1 MKIAFAKHHFEGER
15 VIRTSPLMSNRIS
28 SEWYRR
34 PHLFTGRA
42 LTADTLISNTKHHL
56 RHLQLA
62 GRHVSR
68 GVIQG
73 LTLSHYQRQFT
84 DQEGMNR
91 TEQWLRLSAGRGITP
106 WGEDVTLP
114 ETSDIFIH
122 NVAVWESENAP
133 QGAGIFLLEPLEI
146 LDEVVSDT
154 KNQCQWDEDQD
165 PFDDEQIVDG
175 CRLVFMPWPTG
186 LLGSIPQAEDQQF
199 RNRLVYQ
206 IFDYEQAHPDTLFP
220 WEQVGVPL
228 GLAYITEETGQ
239 IMFIDQQAV
248 VRQGGAP
255 LSTRSL
261 LTLNGTPFL
270 WESRIHQFVGHLAD
284 IRQTTD
290 ELPPAHTLFDTLPPV
305 GVLPKQALNFD
316 DMRSDF
322 FPSQFIIEA
331 SPIPEEQLEVA
342 MNASAGLSPFDLYQP
357 EKIKLLVPV
366 PQAVYQ
372 PDLLKTEIPDPIFL
386 ETLRKLIGE
395 IRQWLANRTWLRDMA
410 DRVIGGIDQ
419 AKVPEFGEDTDAI
432 PDEAVFPV
440 FPDHD
445 DTLKEFGSAAVS
457 AVSNLRT
464 WIRENAP
471 GVSSSVLNPLIPT
484 DGDPPGFRDEFQG
497 LENFIADL
505 KEKITKTEDLLNS
518 GYVKSETQM
527 YRLRRLLKGNIKA
540 SRMATSPAMASIV
553 GDQESIPTLDDVEQY
568 FNSAITTEE
577 KVNITPEELAPEEL
591 SGTTENEKIDNA
603 LAIMKKRESGQ
614 DISTDELMAAT
625 RTLASVAAS
634 RYGDANK
641 TIAMLAKTQKTIGP
655 VYSAQKDLYYA
666 TAATPQVIF
675 KYTQP
680 VIIPQKM
687 AVRDK
692 PIIERLY
699 ESPAMEVKSNAV
711 NTKSAIF
718 DLLAQVPLEI
728 DEKVSVTDS
737 KTAIITRS
745 QYDAY
750 IENLTEPEQVILDNR
765 SRLSE
770 DFASIHVAPLTDDEE
785 KYLADQEPAVSPERI
800 QAYFSNLSANN
811 KKNMRSVKDPLLS
824 KNIREGL
831 FDPDPAD
838 GDEAN
843 YFSTG
848 VTALEHGLN
857 AMRLIEKRLKDYKKA
872 VTQCGNVLLDL
883 QTNARLWKD
892 KLGEIDDKLVVLRH
906 DALVTRSLYEEEK
919 ARLTAVNEQRRAIL
933 DTYVTSLVFVRPR
946 LVDPRLDVPSIP
958 LAAEYVNPVPACLAK
973 DYEAVGE
980 LDDMLDVF
988 REIPIA
994 WLTEAKG
1001 LIRQV
1006 NTVPGVAELMTKAAA
1021 RTARV
1026 IAQAPAQTVS
1036 QKIYNTHAFGRT
1048 ACKIIAANQQVKQTA
1063 FKEKAVLDTVKLNTM
1078 TWLDLVSQAETRVS
1092 LADLIEKGR
1101 GFSKQARQAA
1111 IVMENLEDVAVCLYH
1126 LVDGM
1131 EPVVKLQWANL
1142 LSIYDKPVDLRY
1154 LEALPSFDK
1163 IDITLRKDLQNM
1175 VDWLFSQVDIG
1186 IAQARQTMNDLVRV
1200 CILLAAHAPVSTII
1214 KGYVSEPSSG
1224 KVGDVI
1230 DVAVNQ
1236 GIVKIGMT
1244 ATVMTQQS
1252 LVVQGVVTD
1261 VGAGAARIKVTQTKD
1276 GKPDFSID
1284 QGAQIKFVPETS
1296 ATQMNWMMKSMK

>member
-34 PHLFTGRA
+34 PHLYTGRA

-73 LTLSHYQRQFT
+73 LTLSHYQRQINREDT
-84 DQEGMNR
+84 HR
-91 TEQWLRLSAGRGITP
+91 TEQWLRLSAGQGITP

-114 ETSDIFIH
+114 ETSDIFMN

-133 QGAGIFLLEPLEI
+133 RGAGIFLLQPLEI
-146 LDEVVSDT
+146 LDEIVSDT
-154 KNQCQWDEDQD
+154 ENQCQWDENQD

-186 LLGSIPQAEDQQF
+186 LLGPIPQVSAPQF

-228 GLAYITEETGQ
+228 GLAYITEGTGQ

-248 VRQGGAP
+248 MRQGGAP

-261 LTLNGTPFL
+261 LALNGTPFL

-284 IRQTTD
+284 IRQTTN
-290 ELPPAHTLFDTLPPV
+290 ELPPAHTLFETLPPV

-316 DMRSDF
+316 DLRSDF
-322 FPSQFIIEA
+322 FPSQFIVEA

-342 MNASAGLSPFDLYQP
+342 MNASAGLMPFDLNMP

-366 PQAVYQ
+366 PQSVYQ
-372 PDLLKTEIPDPIFL
+372 SDLLKTETPDPIFL
-386 ETLRKLIGE
+386 ATLRKLIGA
-395 IRQWLANRTWLRDMA
+395 IRQWIANRDWLRDMA
-410 DRVIGGIDQ
+410 DRVIGGIDETQ
-419 AKVPEFGEDTDAI
+419 IPEFGEDTDAI

-445 DTLKEFGSAAVS
+445 DTLTEFGSTAVNAVS
-457 AVSNLRT
+457 SLRT

-471 GVSSSVLNPLIPT
+471 GVPASVLNDLIPT
-484 DGDPPGFRDEFQG
+484 NDDPPGFRDEFKG
-497 LENFIADL
+497 LENFIAGL
-505 KEKITKTEDLLNS
+505 KENITKTQDLLNS
-518 GYVKSETQM
+518 GYIKSETEM

-553 GDQESIPTLDDVEQY
+553 GDQKSIPTLDDVEQY

-577 KVNITPEELAPEEL
+577 ALDITPEQLAPEAL
-591 SGTTENEKIDNA
+591 SGSTENEKIDNA
-603 LAIMKKRESGQ
+603 LAIIKKRESGQ
-614 DISTDELMAAT
+614 DISTDELMTAT
-625 RTLASVAAS
+625 RTLASVTAS

-641 TIAMLAKTQKTIGP
+641 TIAMLAEAQKTTGTI
-655 VYSAQKDLYYA
+655 YSTQKDLYYA
-666 TAATPQVIF
+666 TAATPKVVF
-675 KYTQP
+675 KYKQP
-680 VIIPQKM
+680 VLIPQKM

-692 PIIERLY
+692 PMIERVY

-728 DEKVSVTDS
+728 DEEVSVTDS
-737 KTAIITRS
+737 KTAIIARS

-750 IENLTEPEQVILDNR
+750 IKDLTESEQVILGNR

-770 DFASIHVAPLTDDEE
+770 DFASIHVVPLTDDEK
-785 KYLADQEPAVSPERI
+785 KYLADQDPEISPERI
-800 QAYFSNLSANN
+800 ETYFSNLAANN

-824 KNIREGL
+824 KNIREGI

-872 VTQCGNVLLDL
+872 VNQCGSVLLNL

-919 ARLTAVNEQRRAIL
+919 VRLTAVNEQRRTIL

-946 LVDPRLDVPSIP
+946 LVDPRLDVPSIT
-958 LAAEYVNPVPACLAK
+958 LAAEYVNPVPACLAR

-1001 LIRQV
+1001 LVRRI
-1006 NTVPGVAELMTKAAA
+1006 NTVPGVAELMTQAAA
-1021 RTARV
+1021 RTARIV
-1026 IAQAPAQTVS
+1026 AQVPTQTVS
-1036 QKIYNTHAFGRT
+1036 HKVYNTHAFGQ
-1048 ACKIIAANQQVKQTA
+1048 AAWKIIAANQQVKQA
-1063 FKEKAVLDTVKLNTM
+1063 AVKEKVVPDTVKLNTM
-1078 TWLDLVSQAETRVS
+1078 TWLDLVRQAENKVS

-1101 GFSKQARQAA
+1101 GFSKLARRAA
-1111 IVMENLEDVAVCLYH
+1111 TVMENLEDVAVCLYH

-1142 LSIYDKPVDLRY
+1142 ISIYDKPVDLRH
-1154 LEALPSFDK
+1154 LETLPSFDK
-1163 IDITLRKDLQNM
+1163 IDLVLRKDLQNM
-1175 VDWLFSQVDIG
+1175 VDWLFSQVDTD

-1200 CILLAAHAPVSTII
+1200 CILLAGHAPVSTII
-1214 KGYVSEPSSG
+1214 KGYVNEPSAG

-1236 GIVKIGMT
+1236 GIVKIGMI

-1252 LVVQGVVTD
+1252 VVVQGVVAD

-1276 GKPDFSID
+1276 GTPDFSID
-1284 QGAQIKFVPETS
+1284 QGAQIKFIPQTS
-1296 ATQMNWMMKSMK
+1296 ATQMNLMMKAMK

>member
-15 VIRTSPLMSNRIS
+15 VIRTSPLMDNRIS

-84 DQEGMNR
+84 DQENTNR
-91 TEQWLRLSAGRGITP
+91 TEQWLRLSAGQGITP

-114 ETSDIFIH
+114 ETADIFMD
-122 NVAVWESENAP
+122 NVAVWKSENVP

-146 LDEVVSDT
+146 LDEIVSDT
-154 KNQCQWDEDQD
+154 ENQCQWDENQD

-186 LLGSIPQAEDQQF
+186 LLGPIPQIEDQQF

-206 IFDYEQAHPDTLFP
+206 VFDYEQAHPDTLFP

-228 GLAYITEETGQ
+228 GLAYITVDTGQ

-261 LTLNGTPFL
+261 LSLNGTPFL
-270 WESRIHQFVGHLAD
+270 WESRIHQFLGHLAD
-284 IRQTTD
+284 IRQTMD

-316 DMRSDF
+316 EMRSDF

-342 MNASAGLSPFDLYQP
+342 MNASAGLSPFDLYRP

-366 PQAVYQ
+366 PQSVYQ
-372 PDLLKTEIPDPIFL
+372 PDLLKKESPDPVFL
-386 ETLRKLIGE
+386 ATLRKLVRE
-395 IRQWLANRTWLRDMA
+395 IRQWLANRTWLRSMA

-419 AKVPEFGEDTDAI
+419 SKVPAFGEDTDAI

-445 DTLKEFGSAAVS
+445 DTLTEFGSAAVS

-471 GVSSSVLNPLIPT
+471 GVPGSVLTPLVPT
-484 DGDPPGFRDEFQG
+484 NNNTPGFRDEFEG
-497 LENFIADL
+497 LENFIAGL
-505 KEKITKTEDLLNS
+505 KANITKTQDLLNS

-527 YRLRRLLKGNIKA
+527 YRLQRLLKGNIKA

-553 GDQESIPTLDDVEQY
+553 GDQKSIPTLDDVERY

-577 KVNITPEELAPEEL
+577 TLDITPEELAPESL
-591 SGTTENEKIDNA
+591 SGTTENE
-603 LAIMKKRESGQ
+603 
-614 DISTDELMAAT
+614 
-625 RTLASVAAS
+625 
-634 RYGDANK
+634 
-641 TIAMLAKTQKTIGP
+641 TQKRTGTI
-655 VYSAQKDLYYA
+655 YSTKKDLYYA
-666 TAATPQVIF
+666 AAATPEVVF
-675 KYTQP
+675 KYKQP
-680 VIIPQKM
+680 KIIPQKM
-687 AVRDK
+687 ATRDK
-692 PIIERLY
+692 PMIERIY

-718 DLLAQVPLEI
+718 DLLSQVPLEI
-728 DEKVSVTDS
+728 DEEVSVTDS
-737 KTAIITRS
+737 KTAIIARS

-750 IENLTEPEQVILDNR
+750 IENLTEAEKVILDNR

-770 DFASIHVAPLTDDEE
+770 DFASVHVLPLTDDEK
-785 KYLADQEPAVSPERI
+785 KYLADQEPAVSPERL
-800 QAYFSNLSANN
+800 QTYFSNLAANN

-824 KNIREGL
+824 KNIREGI
-831 FDPDPAD
+831 FDPDPSD

-872 VTQCGNVLLDL
+872 LNQCSTVLLDL

-892 KLGEIDDKLVVLRH
+892 KLGEIDDKLVLLRH

-919 ARLTAVNEQRRAIL
+919 ARLTAVNEQRRVIL
-933 DTYVTSLVFVRPR
+933 DTYVSSLVFVRPR
-946 LVDPRLDVPSIP
+946 LLDSRLDVPSIP
-958 LAAEYVNPVPACLAK
+958 LTAEYVNPVPACLAR

-994 WLTEAKG
+994 WFTEAKG
-1001 LIRQV
+1001 LIHQV
-1006 NTVPGVAELMTKAAA
+1006 NTVPGMAQLMTQAAA
-1021 RTARV
+1021 RTARIV
-1026 IAQAPAQTVS
+1026 AQTPAQTVS
-1036 QKIYNTHAFGRT
+1036 HKVYNTHAFGQ
-1048 ACKIIAANQQVKQTA
+1048 AAWKIIAANQQVKQTA
-1063 FKEKAVLDTVKLNTM
+1063 VKEKAVPDTVKLNSM
-1078 TWLDLVSQAETRVS
+1078 TWVDLVQQAEKKVS
-1092 LADLIEKGR
+1092 LGDLIEKGK
-1101 GFSKQARQAA
+1101 GFSKLARRAA
-1111 IVMENLEDVAVCLYH
+1111 TVMENLEDVAVCLYH

-1131 EPVVKLQWANL
+1131 EPAVKLQWANL
-1142 LSIYDKPVDLRY
+1142 ISIYDNPVDLRH

-1163 IDITLRKDLQNM
+1163 IDIILRKDLQNM
-1175 VDWLFSQVDIG
+1175 VDWLFSQVDTS

-1200 CILLAAHAPVSTII
+1200 CILLAGHAPVSTIV
-1214 KGYVSEPSSG
+1214 KGYVNAPSAG

-1244 ATVMTQQS
+1244 ATIMTQQS
-1252 LVVQGVVTD
+1252 LVVQGVVAD
-1261 VGAGAARIKVTQTKD
+1261 IGAGAARIKVTQTKN
-1276 GKPDFSID
+1276 GSPDFSID
-1284 QGAQIKFVPETS
+1284 QGVQVKFVPEIS

>member
-42 LTADTLISNTKHHL
+42 LTADTLVSNTKHHL

-84 DQEGMNR
+84 DQEGANR
-91 TEQWLRLSAGRGITP
+91 TEQWLRLSAGQGITP

-114 ETSDIFIH
+114 ETSDIFMN

-133 QGAGIFLLEPLEI
+133 QSAGIFLLQPLEI
-146 LDEVVSDT
+146 LDEIVSDT
-154 KNQCQWDEDQD
+154 ENQCQWDENQD

-186 LLGSIPQAEDQQF
+186 LLGPIPQVEDQQF
-199 RNRLVYQ
+199 RNRLVYR
-206 IFDYEQAHPDTLFP
+206 IFDYEQAHPDTPFP

-228 GLAYITEETGQ
+228 GLAYITEDTGQ

-270 WESRIHQFVGHLAD
+270 WESRIQQFVGHLAD

-290 ELPPAHTLFDTLPPV
+290 ELPPAHTLFETLPPV

-342 MNASAGLSPFDLYQP
+342 MNASAGLAPFDLNMP

-366 PQAVYQ
+366 PQTVYQ
-372 PDLLKTEIPDPIFL
+372 PDLLKKETQDPIFL
-386 ETLRKLIGE
+386 ETLRKLIRE
-395 IRQWLANRTWLRDMA
+395 IRQRIANRTWLRDMA
-410 DRVIGGIDQ
+410 DRVIGGIDKTQ
-419 AKVPEFGEDTDAI
+419 IPEFGEDTDAI

-440 FPDHD
+440 SPDHD
-445 DTLKEFGSAAVS
+445 DTLTEFGSTAVS

-471 GVSSSVLNPLIPT
+471 GVPASVLNPLVPT
-484 DGDPPGFRDEFQG
+484 NDDPPGFRDEFKG
-497 LENFIADL
+497 LENFIAGL
-505 KEKITKTEDLLNS
+505 KKNITKTEDLLNS
-518 GYVKSETQM
+518 GYVKSETEM

-553 GDQESIPTLDDVEQY
+553 GDQKSIPTLDDVEQY

-577 KVNITPEELAPEEL
+577 ALDITPEELAPKAL
-591 SGTTENEKIDNA
+591 SGSTENEKIDNA
-603 LAIMKKRESGQ
+603 LAIIKKRESGQ
-614 DISTDELMAAT
+614 DISTDELMTAT
-625 RTLASVAAS
+625 RTLASVTAS

-641 TIAMLAKTQKTIGP
+641 TIAMLAESQKRTGTI
-655 VYSAQKDLYYA
+655 YSAKKDLYYA
-666 TAATPQVIF
+666 TAATPEVVF
-675 KYTQP
+675 KYKQP

-692 PIIERLY
+692 SVIERVY

-737 KTAIITRS
+737 KTAIIARS

-750 IENLTEPEQVILDNR
+750 IKGLTEAEQVILDNR

-770 DFASIHVAPLTDDEE
+770 DFASIHVVPLTDDEK
-785 KYLADQEPAVSPERI
+785 KYLADQEPAVSPERLET
-800 QAYFSNLSANN
+800 YFSNLAANN

-824 KNIREGL
+824 KNIREGI

-872 VTQCGNVLLDL
+872 LNQCGSVLLNL

-919 ARLTAVNEQRRAIL
+919 TRLTTVNEQRRTIL

-958 LAAEYVNPVPACLAK
+958 LTAEYVNPVPACLAR

-994 WLTEAKG
+994 WLTKAKG
-1001 LIRQV
+1001 LVRRV
-1006 NTVPGVAELMTKAAA
+1006 NTVPGVAELMTHAAA
-1021 RTARV
+1021 RTARIV
-1026 IAQAPAQTVS
+1026 AQTPAQTVS
-1036 QKIYNTHAFGRT
+1036 HKVYNTHAFGQ
-1048 ACKIIAANQQVKQTA
+1048 AAWKIIAANQQVKQA
-1063 FKEKAVLDTVKLNTM
+1063 AAKKKAGLNTVKLNTM
-1078 TWLDLVSQAETRVS
+1078 TWLDLVRQAENKVS

-1101 GFSKQARQAA
+1101 GFSKLARRAA
-1111 IVMENLEDVAVCLYH
+1111 TVMENLEDVAVCLYH
-1126 LVDGM
+1126 LMDGM

-1142 LSIYDKPVDLRY
+1142 ISIYDKPLDLRHM
-1154 LEALPSFDK
+1154 ETLPSFDK
-1163 IDITLRKDLQNM
+1163 IDLVLRKDLQNM
-1175 VDWLFSQVDIG
+1175 VDWLFSQVDTD

-1200 CILLAAHAPVSTII
+1200 CILLAGHAPVSTII
-1214 KGYVSEPSSG
+1214 KGYVNEPSAG

-1252 LVVQGVVTD
+1252 FVVQGVVAD

-1276 GKPDFSID
+1276 GTPDFSID
-1284 QGAQIKFVPETS
+1284 QGAQIKFIPKTS
-1296 ATQMNWMMKSMK
+1296 ATQMNWMMKAIR